1 MRQVGKST
9 LLKHIAERT
18 YVTLDNRLA
27 LETATTMREV
37 FFQQYPAPILIDEIQ
52 RGGISRHDSL
62 LLNTHIAISHSL
74 LEDTVIFYTIGIGL
88 VWLLMPRI
96 LLAICAVWILRTL
109 QMIFIRSKSLHS
121 PAR

>member
-1 MRQVGKST
+1 MQYVQRTLEKSILSASERFKVLMVSGMRQVGKST

-52 RGGISRHDSL
+52 R
-62 LLNTHIAISHSL
+62 A
-74 LEDTVIFYTIGIGL
+74 
-88 VWLLMPRI
+88 P
-96 LLAICAVWILRTL
+96 
-109 QMIFIRSKSLHS
+109 
-121 PAR
+121 